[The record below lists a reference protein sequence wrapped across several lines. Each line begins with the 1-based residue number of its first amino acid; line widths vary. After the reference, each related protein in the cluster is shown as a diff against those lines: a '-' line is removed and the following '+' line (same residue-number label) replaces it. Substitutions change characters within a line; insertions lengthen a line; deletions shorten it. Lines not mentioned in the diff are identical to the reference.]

1 MLGLI
6 KCTVEFNAP
15 YRVKLHLCTTLA
27 KPPFSYASIV
37 LYSCNKAD
45 INQIEHIQRKATKYI
60 INDYVSDYHT
70 RLYNTKLLPLSFIK
84 DINYLCFLYKC
95 IHHFIDIDIRH
106 ILSFYNTDTSRSR
119 LGQ

>member
-27 KPPFSYASIV
+27 KPSFSYASII

-45 INQIEHIQRKATKYI
+45 INQIEQRKATKYI
-60 INDYVSDYHT
+60 INDYVSDYPT

-84 DINYLCFLYKC
+84 DINYLCFLYKW
-95 IHHFIDIDIRH
+95 IHYFIDIRH
-106 ILSFYNTDTSRSR
+106 ILSFYNTDTSRTR